1 MVVTYHVVVS
11 GVVQGIG
18 FRAWVKRHARR
29 LLVTGW
35 VKNREDGAVELVIQ
49 GKNETILSLIDLLHQ
64 GPPLAAVS
72 SVVKEQMIEAPQY
85 EHFIVIQ

>member
-1 MVVTYHVVVS
+1 MSVTYHVIVS

-29 LLVTGW
+29 LLITGW
-35 VKNREDGAVELVIQ
+35 VKNREDGAVELNIQ
-49 GKNETILSLIDLLHQ
+49 GGKEAIHLLIDLLRQ

-72 SVVKEQMIEAPQY
+72 SVLKKKIVEAPQY